1 MMKNHLHK
9 FAKTYLSLYQSEYTK
24 DEQIIDGFNE
34 KCVALNFKI
43 DNGKSLMAA
52 FPKTQPFE
60 NPNNLKTIINQ
71 VNDSQLL
78 GSAIFSMWNQ
88 ITNEKKSGE
97 LLSDK
102 NRLWFI
108 MAFTRLKELTEEK
121 SAENSKIILFPEFV
135 ALKTEVE
142 KLRTEISMLLLE
154 QDELLLVECK
164 NIEMAYMLT
173 LGHLEYK
180 VYELQCVIL
189 RLKRKSEL
197 IQAKKNRQEKIV
209 LTIIEQ
215 ILDSEFAQ
223 YQAQLDEQINKMNAA
238 LKRNQGDVLSEADTK
253 ELKKRYRS
261 IMKVL
266 HPDLRPDITE
276 AEIALFHRAV
286 SAYENGD
293 LNSLRIIDSM
303 VANPVSTDHKENN
316 STTLLKEKERLTNL
330 LQVVKEQIATIKNEY
345 PYTMKSL
352 VQDDEQ
358 IAEKKMELEEMIS
371 QLKETLKLYQARIE
385 KMLR

>member
-1 MMKNHLHK
+1 MKNHLHK
-9 FAKTYLSLYQSEYTK
+9 FSKTYLSLYQNKYTK
-24 DEQIIDGFNE
+24 DEQIIDGFCE
-34 KCVALNFKI
+34 KCIDLNFKI
-43 DNGKSLMAA
+43 DDGKALMAA
-52 FPKTQPFE
+52 FQKIQPFE

-78 GSAIFSMWNQ
+78 GSAIFSMWSQ
-88 ITNEKKSGE
+88 ITNGKKSGE

-164 NIEMAYMLT
+164 NIEMAYMLA

-238 LKRNQGDVLSEADTK
+238 LKRNQGDFLSEADTK

-316 STTLLKEKERLTNL
+316 LTTLLKEKERLTNL